1 MINALSEGS
10 AHIPYRDSKLTR
22 ILQDSLGGNSKT
34 VLIVAI
40 SPSSYNGS
48 ETVST
53 LRFGAR
59 AKSIE
64 NKVTVNA
71 TRSVDELEAL
81 LSRAEKAMDA
91 QMMHITALQAERVA
105 LYHKLVERGVDVQEL
120 GFSLDSLSSGAT
132 SSTGATPPLPP
143 AASVSASA
151 GCAVAG
157 DTAQIIEQLQQL
169 TFELEE
175 EREDTARKD
184 GELAQLTKLIRDK
197 ERLLAEAG
205 ELLMEAR
212 RHYESQRERCETMGR
227 EKAEAVGKLEMQL
240 TASSEEC
247 ASIRFELKEMEV
259 SMETLLSE
267 NKQLKQEVAEMSGD
281 VVTERQAP
289 PPSSSSS
296 RGTEHSSPSSPS
308 SSSSSSLT
316 VVPLS
321 ALGGSLSSA
330 SERGDARRKS
340 LAAFTT
346 LATQHNLSG
355 PAAEALTS
363 WLTAFTQSQEDLV
376 GSFEMRFAA
385 LEQAGVEQGRR
396 IKDLETQRTRLEADL
411 SNRNEKVVGL
421 QLQLDSLSSMEGAQA
436 AELFA
441 ERERAHMKSLQ
452 LRLEQLVAVHR
463 QLLRKFA
470 TLELDSNDMRKKIT
484 LRDERIKQLE
494 GNSRGLTSSMRTQA
508 ERHVAELSNLREQIQ
523 VMRSEHLQR
532 VELARLA
539 IENSGGGGTPL
550 ASGGGGGR
558 AGPRTLRGGAGKVVV
573 GGGGGSSSSPGEQA
587 RTVRGGGRG
596 AGQSSEDDDGTP
608 SRSGLFFASGAS
620 GLFSKL
626 MGGAK

>member
-1 MINALSEGS
+1 M
-10 AHIPYRDSKLTR
+10 
-22 ILQDSLGGNSKT
+22 
-34 VLIVAI
+34 
-40 SPSSYNGS
+40 
-48 ETVST
+48 
-53 LRFGAR
+53 
-59 AKSIE
+59 
-64 NKVTVNA
+64 
-71 TRSVDELEAL
+71 
-81 LSRAEKAMDA
+81 
-91 QMMHITALQAERVA
+91 
-105 LYHKLVERGVDVQEL
+105 
-120 GFSLDSLSSGAT
+120 
-132 SSTGATPPLPP
+132 
-143 AASVSASA
+143 
-151 GCAVAG
+151 
-157 DTAQIIEQLQQL
+157 
-169 TFELEE
+169 
-175 EREDTARKD
+175 
-184 GELAQLTKLIRDK
+184 
-197 ERLLAEAG
+197 
-205 ELLMEAR
+205 
-212 RHYESQRERCETMGR
+212 
-227 EKAEAVGKLEMQL
+227 
-240 TASSEEC
+240 
-247 ASIRFELKEMEV
+247 
-259 SMETLLSE
+259 
-267 NKQLKQEVAEMSGD
+267 
-281 VVTERQAP
+281 
-289 PPSSSSS
+289 
-296 RGTEHSSPSSPS
+296 
-308 SSSSSSLT
+308 
-316 VVPLS
+316 
-321 ALGGSLSSA
+321 
-330 SERGDARRKS
+330 
-340 LAAFTT
+340 
-346 LATQHNLSG
+346 
-355 PAAEALTS
+355 
-363 WLTAFTQSQEDLV
+363 
-376 GSFEMRFAA
+376 
-385 LEQAGVEQGRR
+385 
-396 IKDLETQRTRLEADL
+396 
-411 SNRNEKVVGL
+411 VGL

>member
-1 MINALSEGS
+1 MSFPLFLTK
-10 AHIPYRDSKLTR
+10 RSKKL
-22 ILQDSLGGNSKT
+22 
-34 VLIVAI
+34 VLIQI
-40 SPSSYNGS
+40 LNCS
-48 ETVST
+48 ET
-53 LRFGAR
+53 
-59 AKSIE
+59 
-64 NKVTVNA
+64 
-71 TRSVDELEAL
+71 
-81 LSRAEKAMDA
+81 
-91 QMMHITALQAERVA
+91 
-105 LYHKLVERGVDVQEL
+105 
-120 GFSLDSLSSGAT
+120 SLGAT
-132 SSTGATPPLPP
+132 SSTGTAPPLPP
-143 AASVSASA
+143 AASSIA
-151 GCAVAG
+151 GSGGGAVTG
-157 DTAQIIEQLQQL
+157 DTAQLIEQLQQL

-175 EREDTARKD
+175 EREDAARKD

-240 TASSEEC
+240 TASAEEC

-281 VVTERQAP
+281 VVSERQAP
-289 PPSSSSS
+289 PPSSS
-296 RGTEHSSPSSPS
+296 RGAEHSSPSSPS
-308 SSSSSSLT
+308 SSSSTPT

-330 SERGDARRKS
+330 NERGDARRKS
-340 LAAFTT
+340 LAAFTA

-363 WLTAFTQSQEDLV
+363 WLTAFAQSQEEMV

-539 IENSGGGGTPL
+539 IENSGGGDTPL
-550 ASGGGGGR
+550 AGGVGGGGGR
-558 AGPRTLRGGAGKVVV
+558 AGPRTLRGGAGKVI
-573 GGGGGSSSSPGEQA
+573 GGGGGLSSSSPGEQA

-608 SRSGLFFASGAS
+608 SRSGLFFATGAS